1 MTRFVIDAAT
11 GAVSYSTAVGSE
23 PFPMAVAPD
32 GSALYVGLKGS
43 GEVVKLTLPAM
54 SEQYRVRLP
63 GALNSGTQ
71 LLPKSIAVSPVES
84 DVIAVSTVDPVG
96 SSYNS
101 GVVQIRAAAVQ
112 PQIVGGLFSS
122 GVFASIGPL
131 AYDGN
136 GATVYGY
143 DDDTTGFSLHA
154 LSVLGNGLSLTTRVG
169 IDMGFNIRTVDWTP
183 QGIVVHRGVYR
194 SSDLALLGTVTPN
207 HCRAHSVANRMV
219 CIAGSG
225 RLALIDMGS
234 FVTVGSPAF
243 SVDAYP
249 PTPDQ
254 LVPGTAGQ
262 VAMRFGSTYISQP
275 ATDLWLF
282 TSPQLQ

>member
-1 MTRFVIDAAT
+1 
-11 GAVSYSTAVGSE
+11 
-23 PFPMAVAPD
+23 
-32 GSALYVGLKGS
+32 
-43 GEVVKLTLPAM
+43 
-54 SEQYRVRLP
+54 
-63 GALNSGTQ
+63 
-71 LLPKSIAVSPVES
+71 
-84 DVIAVSTVDPVG
+84 
-96 SSYNS
+96 
-101 GVVQIRAAAVQ
+101 
-112 PQIVGGLFSS
+112 
-122 GVFASIGPL
+122 
-131 AYDGN
+131 
-136 GATVYGY
+136 
-143 DDDTTGFSLHA
+143 
-154 LSVLGNGLSLTTRVG
+154 
-169 IDMGFNIRTVDWTP
+169 MGFNIRTVDWTP

-225 RLALIDMGS
+225 RLALIDMGC

-262 VAMRFGSTYISQP
+262 VAMRFGSTYINQP

-282 TSPQLQ
+282 TSAQLQ